1 MSVSVETLAPTV
13 TGRRIPPF
21 RGGHGAVAPASG
33 IPLRGGTSGTGGGSV
48 GRLTAGRR
56 GLDASHSW
64 SPSPTSVVSGNR
76 GRGGRDDSGGCS
88 DGAGDDAD
96 DEEDDC
102 SNDRCGRGMRP
113 VHHVGDSAP
122 ARASVN
128 GHHVSSSLS
137 TLPQGDRALPVAAAD
152 AGRCF
157 PSDDDPGGKSRRG
170 WGLAEKEAAV
180 GDVLVSPVGK
190 KSNGWLPPLAPLAQ
204 VHSPARPVRPEPFA
218 YARVP
223 TEPARNGSGTLAT
236 ARADAAT
243 GASPAGLLRGID
255 PARGAVG
262 DTPPL
267 HDTKGDRHVSAER
280 SPLVA
285 YPSAPEVMVAASPGA
300 GNTKPPRGASRFLSA
315 VASRVQVMA
324 EHSSAVTA
332 KRTRM
337 GGALRRILVGVVV
350 IFLVRF
356 WVEWKRTAYS
366 GRSAPVPGRAS
377 CRVLP
382 HGPSGGSLGPCC
394 FLSSRGRPVLWS
406 YEALREANAFLFPR
420 LSASFAF
427 CGLVYLSS
435 VVALPL
441 VRFSFARI
449 YSPSPR
455 PCRICS

>member
-13 TGRRIPPF
+13 TSRRIPPF
-21 RGGHGAVAPASG
+21 RGGHGAVAPAPG
-33 IPLRGGTSGTGGGSV
+33 IPLRGGTSGAGGGSV

-102 SNDRCGRGMRP
+102 TNDRRGRGMRP
-113 VHHVGDSAP
+113 VHNVGDSAP

-170 WGLAEKEAAV
+170 WGLAETEPAG

-190 KSNGWLPPLAPLAQ
+190 KSSRWLPPLAPLAQ
-204 VHSPARPVRPEPFA
+204 VHSPARPARPEPFA

-243 GASPAGLLRGID
+243 GAAPAGLLRGID
-255 PARGAVG
+255 PAMGAVC

-267 HDTKGDRHVSAER
+267 HGTKGDRHVSAER

-300 GNTKPPRGASRFLSA
+300 GNTKQPRGASRFLSA

-337 GGALRRILVGVVV
+337 GGALRRILIGVVV

-356 WVEWKRTAYS
+356 WVGWKRTANS
-366 GRSAPVPGRAS
+366 GRSASVLGGAS

-382 HGPSGGSLGPCC
+382 DGLSGGTLGPCC

-406 YEALREANAFLFPR
+406 YEALREADAFLFPR

-427 CGLVYLSS
+427 CGLVYLPS

-449 YSPSPR
+449 YSASPL